1 MHLSTQR
8 KHIYDPVKHPN
19 ILSDIRCFLL
29 NSLPL
34 SFFVFNGNFEEVFRS
49 CAFNFEKIEFSLR
62 LSMILLK
69 KNGIHSMQG
78 WTATTRHGV
87 TRKRRIERLKH
98 TANLFRRNL
107 QLIGV
112 W

>member
-29 NSLPL
+29 NFLPL
-34 SFFVFNGNFEEVFRS
+34 SFFISNGNFEEVFRS

-62 LSMILLK
+62 LSMIILK
-69 KNGIHSMQG
+69 KKTGFTPCKAGQPLQG
-78 WTATTRHGV
+78 M
-87 TRKRRIERLKH
+87 E
-98 TANLFRRNL
+98 L
-107 QLIGV
+107 QEKDA
-112 W
+112 WKD